1 MHAHNPF
8 CLCRN
13 CNTVITECNTAVEN
27 ELLHKKS
34 QCSATQNS
42 SFTNLKVVYKNYIK
56 HNKKTTAAGIN
67 NNVPPN
73 LLNNSSM
80 YTKTMQQKISTHT
93 AYTQSIIENCWLHR
107 VRHFWGKSTVGRSE
121 LSHCTWGNSP
131 CFPVNTTVQ
140 PHSPRETCLQQWRGL
155 DEVMET
161 PCS

>member
-8 CLCRN
+8 CLYRN
-13 CNTVITECNTAVEN
+13 CNTFITECNTAVEN

-67 NNVPPN
+67 NNVPPK

-80 YTKTMQQKISTHT
+80 YTKTMQQKSPHIRHTHKASLKTADCTEFGISEVG
-93 AYTQSIIENCWLHR
+93 AQPLHMR
-107 VRHFWGKSTVGRSE
+107 QFSLFSSEHNSAASFSMGDLPPTVKRS
-121 LSHCTWGNSP
+121 
-131 CFPVNTTVQ
+131 
-140 PHSPRETCLQQWRGL
+140 RRGEGDAL
-155 DEVMET
+155 FLA
-161 PCS
+161 